1 MAVMSQEVK
10 DLFEKV
16 SDVVFATADAGAQ
29 PNACI
34 VGMKFV
40 IDDETIY
47 LSDQFFNKT
56 LANIKENTKVAVV
69 FWEGHEA
76 FQIHGTASYVN
87 EGEQFEELS
96 AKAGGESSAEIR
108 ARVNAARETQR
119 RRFGAQGAESNAHM
133 SPREL
138 GEYCL
143 LSPACETLMRQ
154 AFDRMGLT
162 ARSYDRILRVARTIA
177 DLDGAESIGP
187 AHLAEAI
194 QYRTYDFTVDEG

>member
-69 FWEGHEA
+69 FWEGNSA

-87 EGEQFEELS
+87 EGAQFEELS
-96 AKAGGESSAEIR
+96 AK
-108 ARVNAARETQR
+108 VNAAFESKGMPIRAKGGVFVHVDGVYSSAPGPQA
-119 RRFGAQGAESNAHM
+119 GAQ
-133 SPREL
+133 
-138 GEYCL
+138 
-143 LSPACETLMRQ
+143 
-154 AFDRMGLT
+154 
-162 ARSYDRILRVARTIA
+162 
-177 DLDGAESIGP
+177 
-187 AHLAEAI
+187 LA
-194 QYRTYDFTVDEG
+194 

>member
-56 LANIKENTKVAVV
+56 LANIQENAKVAVV
-69 FWEGHEA
+69 FWEGNSA

-87 EGEQFEELS
+87 EGAQFEELS
-96 AKAGGESSAEIR
+96 AK
-108 ARVNAARETQR
+108 VNAAFEAMGMPIRAKGGVFVHVDSVYSSAPGPQA
-119 RRFGAQGAESNAHM
+119 GAQ
-133 SPREL
+133 
-138 GEYCL
+138 
-143 LSPACETLMRQ
+143 
-154 AFDRMGLT
+154 
-162 ARSYDRILRVARTIA
+162 
-177 DLDGAESIGP
+177 
-187 AHLAEAI
+187 LA
-194 QYRTYDFTVDEG
+194 